1 MSTHSRFQSD
11 SPHGNV
17 VFNFRRNPAGELA
30 AWGAGNRRAA
40 RLLVQALQQAS
51 GYRCNDVYPIFFLY
65 RHALELYLKAV
76 VHEGAV
82 WMGFVQKEWKVPER
96 LFSDHRLSRLL
107 PPIREVFESLEWTWD
122 FDISGLR
129 SFDDFAAFVR
139 SVEEIDEK
147 SLAFRYPV
155 TKDGTAALPHHFVLN
170 VFAFAQS
177 MEQALDILDAAVT
190 GLQEAWQSAA
200 ESIEETRLMCGEL
213 NP

>member
-1 MSTHSRFQSD
+1 MSMHNRFQSD

-17 VFNFRRNPAGELA
+17 VFNFLGNPAGELA

-40 RLLVQALQQAS
+40 QTLLQGLQAAS

-76 VHEGAV
+76 VHEGSV
-82 WMGFVQKEWKVPER
+82 WMGFVQKEWQTPER

-107 PPIREVFESLEWTWD
+107 PPVREIFESLDWTWD
-122 FDISGLR
+122 FDIPGLR

-147 SLAFRYPV
+147 SFAFRYPV
-155 TKDGTAALPHHFVLN
+155 TKDGTAALPHHSVLN
-170 VFAFAQS
+170 VFAYAQS
-177 MEQALDILDAAVT
+177 MEQVLCILDAAVT
-190 GLQEAWQSAA
+190 GIQEAWQSVA
-200 ESIEETRLMCGEL
+200 ESIDETRLMCGEL
-213 NP
+213 SP